1 MTKNTKGYTD
11 MTNDIEALDQLI
23 DDAVNEEK
31 SLAVKADELA
41 LQSKQFADYLAQKKH
56 NDERLAQLWELVKDF
71 MIENNLT
78 EHENDYIKLKLSPSG
93 KYKAEDISQI
103 DDALCDIKKVLNNKK
118 VKSFVELNGKLPDGV
133 QSTGYILRKT
143 LKEEK

>member
-1 MTKNTKGYTD
+1 MDKD
-11 MTNDIEALDQLI
+11 LDALNQLI

-41 LQSKQFADYLAQKKH
+41 LQSKQFAEYLAQKKH
-56 NDERLAQLWELVKDF
+56 NDERLAQLWEFVKDF
-71 MIENNLT
+71 MIDNNLT

-93 KYKAEDISQI
+93 KYKTDDIDKI
-103 DDALCDIKKVLNNKK
+103 DDSLCDIKKVLNNKK

-143 LKEEK
+143 LK

>member
-1 MTKNTKGYTD
+1 MDKD
-11 MTNDIEALDQLI
+11 LDALNQLI

-93 KYKAEDISQI
+93 KYKAEDIDQI

-118 VKSFVELNGKLPDGV
+118 ISAFLEVNGRLPDGIE
-133 QSTGYILRKT
+133 STGFILRKT
-143 LKEEK
+143 LK

>member
-1 MTKNTKGYTD
+1 

-93 KYKAEDISQI
+93 KYKAEDINQI

-143 LKEEK
+143 LK

>member
-1 MTKNTKGYTD
+1 MDKD
-11 MTNDIEALDQLI
+11 LDALNQLI

-41 LQSKQFADYLAQKKH
+41 LQNKQFAEWLAKKKH
-56 NDERLAQLWELVKDF
+56 NDEKLAQLWELVKEF
-71 MIENNLT
+71 MVDNNLT

-93 KYKAEDISQI
+93 KYKTEDIEAVS
-103 DDALCDIKKVLNNKK
+103 DDLCDVVKKLNNKK
-118 VKSFVELNGKLPDGV
+118 VKSYVELNGHLPEGV

-143 LKEEK
+143 LKEK

>member
-1 MTKNTKGYTD
+1 MDKD
-11 MTNDIEALDQLI
+11 LDALNQLI

-56 NDERLAQLWELVKDF
+56 NDERLAQLWDFVKEF
-71 MIENNLT
+71 MVENNLT

-93 KYKAEDISQI
+93 KYKTEDIDQI

-118 VKSFVELNGKLPDGV
+118 ISAFLEVNGRLPDGIE
-133 QSTGYILRKT
+133 STGFILRKT
-143 LKEEK
+143 LK

>member
-1 MTKNTKGYTD
+1 MDKD
-11 MTNDIEALDQLI
+11 LDALNQLI

-41 LQSKQFADYLAQKKH
+41 LQNKQFAEWLAQKKH
-56 NDERLAQLWELVKDF
+56 NDEKLAQLWDLVKEF
-71 MIENNLT
+71 MVENNLT

-93 KYKAEDISQI
+93 KYKADDIDQI

-118 VKSFVELNGKLPDGV
+118 ISAFLEVNGRLPDGIK
-133 QSTGYILRKT
+133 STGFILRKT
-143 LKEEK
+143 LK